1 LPYGQRRQ
9 LLEDTI
15 KTIRLY
21 NKNYYIAEKYTGN
34 DPVEFYLKVIN
45 DPRGLPYSEGIVVK
59 NKNLVEESYFKIKN
73 RDFQD
78 LIAIAF
84 IEGTGKYSNN
94 LGAMLVEDP
103 TTGGQ
108 GEIGSFGITDA
119 ERTWIWL
126 HRNEL
131 EGAVA
136 KISVMELTNGN
147 SPRAGVF
154 HSWHPDPRYGKI
166 GSELALAMYAEA
178 SSGMDPEQSSNSMFA
193 MKTKAGWRKK

>member
-1 LPYGQRRQ
+1 M
-9 LLEDTI
+9 LLNLES
-15 KTIRLY
+15 LY
-21 NKNYYIAEKYTGN
+21 S
-34 DPVEFYLKVIN
+34 L
-45 DPRGLPYSEGIVVK
+45 
-59 NKNLVEESYFKIKN
+59 SYFKIKN

-84 IEGTGKYSNN
+84 NEGTGKYSNN
-94 LGAMLVEDP
+94 LGALLVEDP
-103 TTGGQ
+103 ITSGQ
-108 GEIGSFGITDA
+108 GEIGSFSITDA
-119 ERTWIWL
+119 ERSWIWL

-136 KISVMELTNGN
+136 KISVMELTNSN

-166 GSELALAMYAEA
+166 GSELALAMYSEA
-178 SSGMDPEQSSNSMFA
+178 SSGMDLEKANDSMFA